1 MYKLAFF
8 VPDSHVET
16 VKTALFKA
24 GAGKVGNY
32 DHCSWQTKGQ
42 GQFRPIEGSQPFIGQ
57 FGDIERLPEW
67 KVEMVCEND
76 LIHNVIL
83 ALKKAHPYEEV
94 AYEVWLMADL

>member
-8 VPDSHVET
+8 VPDTHVEM
-16 VKTALFKA
+16 VKSALFKA

-42 GQFRPIEGSQPFIGQ
+42 GQYRPMQGSQPFIGQ
-57 FGDIERLPEW
+57 FGDLERVTEW
-67 KVEMVCEND
+67 KVEMVCED
-76 LIHNVIL
+76 PLIHDVIR

-94 AYEVWLMADL
+94 AYEVWPMSDL